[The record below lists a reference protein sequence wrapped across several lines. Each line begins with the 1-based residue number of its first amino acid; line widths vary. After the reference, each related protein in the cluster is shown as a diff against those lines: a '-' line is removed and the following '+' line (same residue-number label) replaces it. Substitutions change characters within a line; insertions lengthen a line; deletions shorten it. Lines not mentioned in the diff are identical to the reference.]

1 MKFSLLLMLPLL
13 LFGHQLQAQN
23 DSLAERTKMLS
34 IVCRDFKVGPKDGAI
49 IVKAIQYNRDKV
61 LEVMRNKSISQEQ
74 KKSAIDKLMAEQH
87 EQIKKMLT
95 PQQQQ
100 RLHYLEMQ
108 QTLKSKAR
116 LDSLMKAKKAG
127 R

>member
-13 LFGHQLQAQN
+13 EYGHQLQAQN
-23 DSLAERTKMLS
+23 DSLVERAKMLS

-61 LEVMRNKSISQEQ
+61 LEVMRNKSLSQEQ
-74 KKSAIDKLMAEQH
+74 KKSAMDKLMAEQH

-100 RLHYLEMQ
+100 RLHY
-108 QTLKSKAR
+108 
-116 LDSLMKAKKAG
+116 
-127 R
+127 